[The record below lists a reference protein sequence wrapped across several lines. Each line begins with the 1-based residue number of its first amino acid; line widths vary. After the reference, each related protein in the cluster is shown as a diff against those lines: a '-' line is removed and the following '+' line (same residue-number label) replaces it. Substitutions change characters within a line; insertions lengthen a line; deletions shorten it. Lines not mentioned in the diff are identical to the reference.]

1 MSRHPLSPLPF
12 PLLIHSH
19 TLTSPPTTIST
30 TTLTLSQQTIGWD
43 VATETNSGPQSW
55 WHWSFT
61 FPSLLTPPLTPL
73 PLHPSLSLN
82 VSLAFSLLL
91 FAITLSCLLPN
102 ASAVHHTTA
111 SQCFCLWMCAR
122 MLARV
127 CILCARLH
135 ASFSSLFRQPSPT
148 LKPFPSQTRD
158 RSETDEM
165 EMEEWREDEYGM
177 AESQIGWTAAQRA
190 QSHRWMNSM
199 SFRGSGGCKY
209 LEWNKQYLEKCGGKK
224 KKHQK
229 KTPLLPKLQLC
240 CHLIKLHIDFTV
252 KVLISRTWLISEVKL
267 KA

>member
-19 TLTSPPTTIST
+19 TLTSPSTTIST

-82 VSLAFSLLL
+82 VWLAFSLLL

-111 SQCFCLWMCAR
+111 SQRMRVFLFVNVCSHACTCLYTVYAF
-122 MLARV
+122 
-127 CILCARLH
+127 
-135 ASFSSLFRQPSPT
+135 ASGSRHSS
-148 LKPFPSQTRD
+148 D
-158 RSETDEM
+158 
-165 EMEEWREDEYGM
+165 
-177 AESQIGWTAAQRA
+177 
-190 QSHRWMNSM
+190 SH
-199 SFRGSGGCKY
+199 
-209 LEWNKQYLEKCGGKK
+209 
-224 KKHQK
+224 
-229 KTPLLPKLQLC
+229 LP
-240 CHLIKLHIDFTV
+240 H
-252 KVLISRTWLISEVKL
+252 
-267 KA
+267 